1 MRGGHQALFGVKQL
15 LQEMQT
21 LAVVVEQVKG
31 DAYAIRGMQLPQI
44 AHVQFGRA
52 AGMSALLDAGEPA
65 SEQLEHL
72 VHGAIEQR
80 VVVGLAPLTRRAH
93 LGGEGARPGHDAHR

>member
-1 MRGGHQALFGVKQL
+1 LRSGSGIPGSRQSGRDPGYDADIAMRGGHQALFGVKQL

-44 AHVQFGRA
+44 AHVHFGRA
-52 AGMSALLDAGEPA
+52 AGMSALLDASEPA
-65 SEQLEHL
+65 TEQLEHL
-72 VHGAIEQR
+72 VHGA
-80 VVVGLAPLTRRAH
+80 VAL
-93 LGGEGARPGHDAHR
+93 